1 MVDAGGQ
8 RALQRGAVFDLAA
21 AHLGQLRNI
30 LLPTRLVDV
39 QSLVRAERRRHH
51 SGNGRIFLDFLMPFQ
66 RIHRVVCGT
75 DKGHVALGDQPA
87 HAHAR
92 LLQLFVAQI
101 PDLFGCFSIQSALI
115 TEVLFQLQ
123 MAPMVHGVSDGTRQ
137 SLGKFLEFLP
147 VRRIARNVLFLHAV
161 GAHHTPFVMVAA
173 QPHLGDV
180 LKPAVLEDLPRAD
193 VAVIVDDGHIRRIF
207 MIELL
212 RRGSG
217 KQKILVHKGFHW
229 DRSSCSFYSG
239 RRILHTGT
247 PQNTGPFI
255 CCLKFTIRI
264 CNRNCYYCFLHCNAC
279 APRKETTPRLRTNR
293 PEGCCFSRPQSMGG
307 KITVYALRTTR
318 RSPA

>member
-1 MVDAGGQ
+1 MPGSFSFSLHRFQTSSAVSPF
-8 RALQRGAVFDLAA
+8 RA
-21 AHLGQLRNI
+21 
-30 LLPTRLVDV
+30 P
-39 QSLVRAERRRHH
+39 S
-51 SGNGRIFLDFLMPFQ
+51 
-66 RIHRVVCGT
+66 
-75 DKGHVALGDQPA
+75 
-87 HAHAR
+87 
-92 LLQLFVAQI
+92 
-101 PDLFGCFSIQSALI
+101 I

-123 MAPMVHGVSDGTRQ
+123 MAPMVHGVSDSTRQ

-147 VRRIARNVLFLHAV
+147 VRRVARNVLFLHAV

-264 CNRNCYYCFLHCNAC
+264 CNRNCYYCFLHWQCLRAPKRDNPRATDEPAGGLLVFPSAKHGRKNHRLC
-279 APRKETTPRLRTNR
+279 A
-293 PEGCCFSRPQSMGG
+293 
-307 KITVYALRTTR
+307 
-318 RSPA
+318 

>member
-147 VRRIARNVLFLHAV
+147 VRRVARNVLFLHAV

-173 QPHLGDV
+173 
-180 LKPAVLEDLPRAD
+180 
-193 VAVIVDDGHIRRIF
+193 
-207 MIELL
+207 
-212 RRGSG
+212 
-217 KQKILVHKGFHW
+217 
-229 DRSSCSFYSG
+229 
-239 RRILHTGT
+239 
-247 PQNTGPFI
+247 
-255 CCLKFTIRI
+255 
-264 CNRNCYYCFLHCNAC
+264 
-279 APRKETTPRLRTNR
+279 
-293 PEGCCFSRPQSMGG
+293 
-307 KITVYALRTTR
+307 
-318 RSPA
+318 